1 MPSKR
6 IQMFRSDEKGTVAV
20 LFGISTFL
28 MLGFVGLAV
37 DVARGQSSRSSLQ
50 QDVDATILFVGT
62 QAAAAPE
69 LHDVQN
75 AAQSYLDGL
84 RRQKQVRG
92 SAKVL
97 LTQPDSITYR
107 AVADAEVPTMLMGLF
122 GIKSLN
128 LQVVSE
134 AKIGQQPV
142 EFALVLDNTL
152 SMAGSKLESLKA
164 AAKSLADTVSK
175 SANSDQFVK
184 MSVVPFADYVNV
196 GMANRNQPW
205 MSVPHDTS
213 TTRNV
218 CRDTAQASV
227 VPGSCRETTYTYM
240 QDGVPATATQQRCEY
255 TYGEPIHQCEDETT
269 TETWYGCAG
278 SRDYPLSVS
287 DDNYSTPVPG
297 AMNQSCPTP
306 ITPLTNDI
314 DAVDAA
320 IDAMTVTGNTF
331 IPAGLTWGR
340 AVLSS
345 AAPFEES
352 QSTSGGKK
360 VRKVMVLMTDGH
372 NTVSPTVPYN
382 GYHWNSDTSKANE
395 LTTELCTN
403 TKGDGVT
410 IYTVAFNVA
419 DDSMKSILQGCASD
433 HEKYFD
439 AANGSELDQAFAQ
452 IAADFSPLRLSR

>member
-6 IQMFRSDEKGTVAV
+6 IRMFRREEKGTVAV
-20 LFGISTFL
+20 LFGVSTFL
-28 MLGFVGLAV
+28 LLGFVALAV

-62 QAAAAPE
+62 QAAVAPD
-69 LHDVQN
+69 LHDAQS
-75 AAQSYLDGL
+75 AAQNYLDGL

-128 LQVVSE
+128 LQVMSE

-152 SMAGSKLESLKA
+152 SMAGAKLEALKA
-164 AAKSLADTVSK
+164 AAKSLVSAV
-175 SANSDQFVK
+175 SDSPNADQFVK
-184 MSVVPFADYVNV
+184 MGVVPFADYVNV

-205 MSVPHDTS
+205 MSVPHDTATS
-213 TTRNV
+213 RNV

-227 VPGSCRETTYTYM
+227 VPGSCRESAYTYM
-240 QDGVPATATQQRCEY
+240 QDGVPTTATQQRCDY
-255 TYGEPIHQCEDETT
+255 TYGEPVHQCQDEKS

-297 AMNQSCPTP
+297 AMNQACPTP
-306 ITPLTNDI
+306 ITPLTD
-314 DAVDAA
+314 DVDTVKAA

-340 AVLSS
+340 ALLSS

-382 GYHWNSDTSKANE
+382 GYHWNSDKAKANE

-403 TKGDGVT
+403 AKGDGVT

-419 DDSMKSILQGCASD
+419 DDGMKSILLGCASD
-433 HEKYFD
+433 HDKFFD
-439 AANGSELDQAFAQ
+439 AASGSELDQAFAQ
-452 IAADFSPLRLSR
+452 IAADFAPLRLSR